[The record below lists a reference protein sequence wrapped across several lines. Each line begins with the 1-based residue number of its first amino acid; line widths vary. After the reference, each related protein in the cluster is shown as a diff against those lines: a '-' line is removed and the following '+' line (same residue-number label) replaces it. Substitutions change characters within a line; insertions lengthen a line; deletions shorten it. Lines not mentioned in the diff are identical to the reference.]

1 MDMTKKRLALLSG
14 AILIVSCIIVCWLYF
29 SNPEGIPEKKELL
42 QQINR
47 FDQDMKAK
55 EIMAVI
61 PADEKHMFA
70 PFAREGGESGA
81 SFWRWEKRKWELDF
95 ISSAGEPKLWKI
107 DPEDPASFRIAWSFP
122 AESGL
127 EGIRCFL
134 MRERDFFVSGGK
146 ETYFPK
152 VQMEHEI
159 SLNGGSYGMI
169 ELPGDWVSLAGSLA
183 ESAKSSQHDEFFF
196 PLLGIRFGWIGY
208 DGNGQVFFPD
218 TGESY
223 GTGGSNVEYMQA
235 LAENDIEQHG
245 RTE

>member
-14 AILIVSCIIVCWLYF
+14 AILMVSCISVYWLYF
-29 SNPEGIPEKKELL
+29 SKPEAFPEKKELL

-55 EIMAVI
+55 EVKAVI
-61 PADEKHMFA
+61 PADEKHIFV
-70 PFAREGGESGA
+70 PFAREGGEYGA

-127 EGIRCFL
+127 EGIRYFL
-134 MRERDFFVSGGK
+134 MRDRDFLVSGGK

-159 SLNGGSYGMI
+159 GLDEAGYGMM
-169 ELPGDWVSLAGSLA
+169 ELPEEWQSFAGSLA
-183 ESAKSSQHDEFFF
+183 ESGRSSQPDEFFS
-196 PLLGIRFGWIGY
+196 PMQGIRFGWTGY
-208 DGNGQVFFPD
+208 DGDGRPFFPD
-218 TGESY
+218 TGDSY
-223 GTGGSNVEYMQA
+223 GTGGSNVEYMQT
-235 LAENDIEQHG
+235 LAENEIE
-245 RTE
+245 